1 MEVNCTFFKT
11 CLEKMLLHFISNTIY
26 KCLPKKFNFV
36 NTYKPCL
43 KKAEASEKTFPNY
56 VAWSKIF
63 VDYETTNNCQLCHF
77 SEESV
82 VGKTFHFI
90 T

>member
-1 MEVNCTFFKT
+1 MSGENVTSFYFQYYLQMFT
-11 CLEKMLLHFISNTIY
+11 
-26 KCLPKKFNFV
+26 KKFNFV